1 MKPTSAAKAN
11 VTRIAGHIEKP
22 HSVVSRPITRPVVP
36 VITPADRSNSPPII
50 SSATA
55 TAMIPYVEA
64 TSVQFAIPLSVP
76 NASVVTQKNTQMTSA
91 PNSEPTSG
99 RRRSRAQ
106 RLMLARRSSA
116 TGTGG
121 GAASAG
127 AAAAGLP
134 PPMASDIIACL
145 APRASRRCRRC
156 PW

>member
-1 MKPTSAAKAN
+1 M
-11 VTRIAGHIEKP
+11 
-22 HSVVSRPITRPVVP
+22 P
-36 VITPADRSNSPPII
+36 VITPAERSNSPPII

-55 TAMIPYVEA
+55 TAMIPIVEA

-91 PNSEPTSG
+91 PSSEPTSG
-99 RRRSRAQ
+99 RRMSRAQ

-134 PPMASDIIACL
+134 PPMASDIIAC
-145 APRASRRCRRC
+145 RASASFATVSALSLVTK
-156 PW
+156 PGPVSTGWPPPTVFALVL